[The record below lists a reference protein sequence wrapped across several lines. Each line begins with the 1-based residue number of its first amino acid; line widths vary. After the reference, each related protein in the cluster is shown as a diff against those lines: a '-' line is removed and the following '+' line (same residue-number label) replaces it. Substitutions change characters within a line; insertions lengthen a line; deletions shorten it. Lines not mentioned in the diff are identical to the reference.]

1 MPKGAPKGNQY
12 ARKATRRRGL
22 TVSYY
27 VSADIL
33 EFLRECLDFEIG
45 KSDDE
50 AVRERV
56 HALTKD
62 AIGAEMRRVMSLY
75 ALHKSSGVSPS

>member
-22 TVSYY
+22 TVSHYIR
-27 VSADIL
+27 ADLL
-33 EFLRECLDFEIG
+33 ETFRECLDFEIG

-50 AVRERV
+50 SVRHRMKTLIDEAISQEMKRV
-56 HALTKD
+56 FA
-62 AIGAEMRRVMSLY
+62 LY
-75 ALHKSSGVSPS
+75 AQAHSV